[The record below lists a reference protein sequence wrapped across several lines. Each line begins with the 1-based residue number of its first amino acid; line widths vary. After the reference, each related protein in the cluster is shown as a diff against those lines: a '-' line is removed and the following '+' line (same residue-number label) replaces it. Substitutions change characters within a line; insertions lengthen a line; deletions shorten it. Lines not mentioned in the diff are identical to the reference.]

1 MQAFHSCVDDQDS
14 VAKVAVVTEQGGL
27 FLYQFSLS
35 PLPPSPVLATSSI
48 RYVSSPH
55 KVLAMYVAVVYTCG
69 LHLQF
74 GTSQP
79 LPVLAVLLP
88 TTHSITVAHSSHLTP
103 SIETM
108 VSFPLAC
115 SCSQS
120 HMHLQEFE
128 QADKQ
133 TCLIRDIQPGGLLLP
148 ASQHTASC
156 VENDKVTILGP
167 GNMTLPTH
175 QLPDPSLN
183 AHQSSDLRP
192 LSDRLEPEARKF
204 KGPVPSADSLT
215 QLLVQSVGSGDGKLM
230 EEVLRVTKERIV
242 TATVKKIPV
251 HVVLPFLRKVC
262 HS

>member
-1 MQAFHSCVDDQDS
+1 MD
-14 VAKVAVVTEQGGL
+14 
-27 FLYQFSLS
+27 
-35 PLPPSPVLATSSI
+35 
-48 RYVSSPH
+48 
-55 KVLAMYVAVVYTCG
+55 
-69 LHLQF
+69 
-74 GTSQP
+74 
-79 LPVLAVLLP
+79 
-88 TTHSITVAHSSHLTP
+88 
-103 SIETM
+103 
-108 VSFPLAC
+108 
-115 SCSQS
+115 
-120 HMHLQEFE
+120 LQEFE

-148 ASQHTASC
+148 PSQHTPSH
-156 VENDKVTILGP
+156 VQDDKVTILGP

-175 QLPDPSLN
+175 QLPSLN
-183 AHQSSDLRP
+183 VNQSSDLRP

-262 HS
+262 HSGEGLFLPASCFVPCS